1 MHDLHL
7 WALTSGKA
15 SLTTHVV
22 YEPGALPE
30 ELLAPLKEILA
41 ERFQVFHTTLQ
52 MEAKACVHTD
62 DGCNFISPASSE
74 GPEKHA

>member
-1 MHDLHL
+1 MNILFEEVPQGVDIAQVTQAMTLVKGVTSVHDSHL

-15 SLTTHVV
+15 SLTALVV

-41 ERFQVFHTTLQ
+41 ERF
-52 MEAKACVHTD
+52 
-62 DGCNFISPASSE
+62 
-74 GPEKHA
+74 